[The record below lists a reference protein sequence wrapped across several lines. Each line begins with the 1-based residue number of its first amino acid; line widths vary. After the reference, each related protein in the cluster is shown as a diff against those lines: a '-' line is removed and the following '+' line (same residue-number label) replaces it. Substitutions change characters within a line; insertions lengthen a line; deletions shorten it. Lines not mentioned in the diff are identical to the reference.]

1 MGNQRP
7 AVTAISRLVHRRFGD
22 VRADR
27 QVPEETPVALSYG
40 GTTHAVMMAS
50 PADLEDFAYGF
61 SLTEGIVGGLGE
73 IEAIEVE
80 DAGEGIDIQIRLKDK
95 ANTRFQARRRRP
107 PRTLLSPW
115 PGHRR
120 TRPVNHLPIPR
131 SLPM

>member
-73 IEAIEVE
+73 IEAVE
-80 DAGEGIDIQIRLKDK
+80 GGDAREGARIQAPLEGQ
-95 ANTRFQARRRRP
+95 AHNPLPARR
-107 PRTLLSPW
+107 
-115 PGHRR
+115 
-120 TRPVNHLPIPR
+120 
-131 SLPM
+131 